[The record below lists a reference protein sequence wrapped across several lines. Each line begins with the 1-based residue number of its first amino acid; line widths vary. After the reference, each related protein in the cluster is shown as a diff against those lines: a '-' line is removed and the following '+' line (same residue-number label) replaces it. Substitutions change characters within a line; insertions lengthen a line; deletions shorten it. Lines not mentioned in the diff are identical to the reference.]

1 MMRHERF
8 IPVEEDTVEKSV
20 TADTIQEKL
29 EAIETLLAKVI
40 NPRVACENKCNRTV
54 TLQYSQW
61 DEPGE
66 YAYRWNCDA
75 TADCGTGNEHFCR
88 FPPVT
93 ADGYG
98 ETPSE
103 ALDEC
108 LKKLTA
114 LMEERAAQQL
124 EEGEEDL

>member
-1 MMRHERF
+1 M
-8 IPVEEDTVEKSV
+8 PDTL
-20 TADTIQEKL
+20 QEAL
-29 EAIETLLAKVI
+29 EAIEALLSKVI

-75 TADCGTGNEHFCR
+75 TAECGYENEHFCR
-88 FPPVT
+88 FQPVS

-98 ETPSE
+98 ETPQE
-103 ALDEC
+103 ALNEC
-108 LKKLTA
+108 LGKLA
-114 LMEERAAQQL
+114 GIMENRAELQELEAE
-124 EEGEEDL
+124 EEGF